1 MYKWQTKIM
10 IKYSIVIPIYKSE
23 DCLEEL
29 LRQLTKVF
37 SSSKKVYE
45 IILVNDASPDNSW
58 EIIKDLTGKYEQISA
73 ITMMRNVGQAR
84 AILCGLSYATGE
96 IIITMD
102 DDLQHRPDQLSIL
115 IEKLEST
122 PELDCVFG
130 CYKKKKHSGYR
141 NFGSKVIKWINAKAF
156 GLPNNIEASSLRIMR
171 LSLVKAILQNTTQSP
186 SITALIYQ
194 NSHNVI
200 SIPIEHSDRFAGV
213 SNYTLS
219 KQFKLAFDNI
229 CNVSTLPLKI
239 VSLLGFV
246 FCIIAILLSLI
257 IFIRYT
263 FGQIKVPGWTT
274 VVVLISFFS
283 GIILLSLGIQGEYLV
298 RILQEV
304 KGGTLYTPRKII
316 GKIANEK

>member
-1 MYKWQTKIM
+1 M
-10 IKYSIVIPIYKSE
+10 IKYSIIIPVYKSE
-23 DCLEEL
+23 ECLEEL
-29 LRQLTKVF
+29 LRQLADVF
-37 SSSKKVYE
+37 SPISKEYE

-58 EIIKDLTGKYEQISA
+58 KVIEKLVNEYEQLSA

-84 AILCGLSYATGE
+84 ATLCGFSYATGE
-96 IIITMD
+96 IVITMD
-102 DDLQHRPDQLSIL
+102 DDLQHRPDQLPIL

-130 CYKKKKHSGYR
+130 SYRKKKHAGYR
-141 NFGSKVIKWINAKAF
+141 NIGSKVIKWINAKAF
-156 GLPNNIEASSLRIMR
+156 GLPSNIEASSFRVMR
-171 LSLVKAILQNTTQSP
+171 LSLAKAILQNTTKNP

-194 NSHNVI
+194 NTHNVI

-213 SNYTLS
+213 SNYTLA

-246 FCIIAILLSLI
+246 FCIIAVLLSAV
-257 IFIRYT
+257 IFTRYL

-274 VVVLISFFS
+274 VVILISFFS
-283 GIILLSLGIQGEYLV
+283 GVILLSLGIQGEYLV

-304 KGGTLYTPRKII
+304 KGGTIYTPRKII
-316 GKIANEK
+316 GRIANEKK